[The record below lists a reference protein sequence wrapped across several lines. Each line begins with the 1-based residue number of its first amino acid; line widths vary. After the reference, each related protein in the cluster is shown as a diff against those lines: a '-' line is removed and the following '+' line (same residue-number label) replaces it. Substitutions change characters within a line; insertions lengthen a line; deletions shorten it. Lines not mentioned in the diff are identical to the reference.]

1 MAEPFDRSSFETRR
15 RARCFE
21 DFAVGQVF
29 VHHWGRTFTAADNTT
44 FTTTMCCWLPMYL
57 NVPYALTQGH
67 PSTVINPM
75 FVLCTVVGMSVED
88 LSEGGG
94 AFLGLDDCNF
104 HRPVYPGD
112 TLVAR
117 STVVS
122 SRPSQSR
129 PGGIV
134 SWLTEA
140 HDQDGGLVVDF
151 VRTNLVAS
159 RSER

>member
-1 MAEPFDRSSFETRR
+1 MPEAFDRSSFERMSR
-15 RARCFE
+15 VRYFD

-29 VHHWGRTFTAADNTT
+29 THHWGRTFTASDNST
-44 FTTTMCCWLPMYL
+44 FTTSMCCWLPIYL
-57 NVPYALTQGH
+57 NIPYAQAHGH
-67 PSTVINPM
+67 RDAVINPM
-75 FVLCTVVGMSVED
+75 FVLCTVVGMSAED

-94 AFLGLDDCNF
+94 AFLGLDDCTF

-112 TLVAR
+112 TLIAR

-122 SRPSQSR
+122 TRPSASR

-134 SWLTEA
+134 SWHTEA
-140 HDQDGGLVVDF
+140 HDQYDELVLDF

-159 RSER
+159 GAEP